1 MEPNIVL
8 LCAFMY
14 SMSAAV
20 TCDKQPSI
28 QFSRELIELVRAS
41 QVGVKGRLAWG
52 LLRPPIGVRSSL
64 DSGQPAQWR
73 LVPAIWCFP
82 VVARQLPPANWMYKV
97 ARRAT
102 RPSKEMPES
111 NTMEEKPALFP
122 DRARTIAITRAEMAA
137 TVASKKE

>member
-1 MEPNIVL
+1 MRT
-8 LCAFMY
+8 Y
-14 SMSAAV
+14 
-20 TCDKQPSI
+20 
-28 QFSRELIELVRAS
+28 
-41 QVGVKGRLAWG
+41 
-52 LLRPPIGVRSSL
+52 L

-73 LVPAIWCFP
+73 LVPANRCFP